1 MRMRTTPSIAA
12 ILAGSALLIGLTVTA
27 NAQRRETPSVLTG
40 DVDVPESGVEAKLRL
55 TICAR
60 LPT

>member
-27 NAQRRETPSVLTG
+27 NASAKRRACCRG
-40 DVDVPESGVEAKLRL
+40 
-55 TICAR
+55 
-60 LPT
+60 PTFIFPAM

>member
-27 NAQRRETPSVLTG
+27 NAQQRETPSVLTG
-40 DVDVPESGVEAKLRL
+40 DVDVPESGVEA
-55 TICAR
+55 CAR